1 MKTWKNISPFWK
13 TQIVFVVILLTG
25 IVFTTKVDKASNEAW
40 KAETAALAVEVNAK
54 YHQVD
59 GTVEAVQVLPGDV
72 RHAFSSGEQTL
83 LWYAN
88 AKVRLAD
95 GKAYIVRLPSDS
107 KALVGNTVKVWVGPN
122 GVLETTPLAVSNLE
136 RRGRGSNSFLVI
148 LFLGAFVV
156 TWPLS
161 SMAAW
166 EDGAEYHDRYR
177 RSRREGLT
185 RKEARRIAA
194 LWSN

>member
-13 TQIVFVVILLTG
+13 TQIVFVVLLLTG
-25 IVFTTKVDKASNEAW
+25 MVYTAKGDKESYEAW
-40 KAETAALAVEVNAK
+40 KAETAALAVEVKK

-59 GTVEAVQVLPGDV
+59 GTVEMVQVLPGNV
-72 RHAFSSGEQTL
+72 QYAFSSDERTL

-107 KALVGNTVKVWVGPN
+107 KALVGSTVKVWVGPN
-122 GVLETTPLAVSNLE
+122 GVLETTPVAVSKLE
-136 RRGRGSNSFLVI
+136 RRGRGSDSFRVI
-148 LFLGAFVV
+148 LFLGLLAAI
-156 TWPLS
+156 WPMA

-166 EDGAEYHDRYR
+166 EFADEYRDRYR

-185 RKEARRIAA
+185 RKEARRLAA
-194 LWSN
+194 RWPN